1 MNDNGAEPHQAT
13 FGRVALVTGAA
24 RGIGAA
30 TVEELC
36 RRGYR
41 VTALDVCSGGVVPPG
56 IGYPLA
62 TAADLAQVTE
72 RVNAQH
78 PGQIL
83 TIQSDVRDREALD
96 MAVNSTL
103 ERFGRLDAV
112 VAAAGVVVG
121 GMPQWEMPLD
131 HLETLFAI
139 NVMGVWN
146 TAAATVPTLL
156 AQPDPTGCRFVAVTS
171 AAAERGLPKL
181 TGYAASKHAVVGL
194 VRGLAAD
201 LVGTGITAVAV
212 SPGSTRT
219 PMLGATADLY
229 DTSPEELGAHQS
241 LRRLLEPSEI
251 AATIALCC
259 SPEGAALNGSVIRA
273 DGGFRLASPG

>member
-1 MNDNGAEPHQAT
+1 VSDDKSSS
-13 FGRVALVTGAA
+13 RVALVTGAA

-30 TVEELC
+30 TVADLC

-41 VTALDVCSGGVVPPG
+41 VTALDVCSGGDVPPG

-62 TAADLAQVTE
+62 TPADLA
-72 RVNAQH
+72 RVAATH
-78 PGQIL
+78 PDQIL
-83 TIQSDVRDREALD
+83 AIRSDVRDREALD
-96 MAVNSTL
+96 MAVNATI

-112 VAAAGVVVG
+112 VAAAGVVIG
-121 GMPQWEMPLD
+121 GLPQWETPPEQLQ
-131 HLETLFAI
+131 TLFDI

-146 TAAATVPTLL
+146 TAAATVPTMLT
-156 AQPDPTGCRFVAVTS
+156 QPDPSGCRFVAVAS
-171 AAAERGLPKL
+171 AAGERGLHKL
-181 TGYAASKHAVVGL
+181 TGYSASKHAVVGI

-229 DTSPEELGAHQS
+229 DTSPEELGAQQS
-241 LRRLLEPSEI
+241 LRRLLEPEEI

-259 SPEGAALNGSVIRA
+259 SPEGAALNGSVLRA
-273 DGGFRLASPG
+273 DGGFRT